1 VSALGFINVG
11 VFISQAISFL
21 VLFGLLYLFGYK
33 PILKMLDERSRR
45 IKESMEQAEAVKEQ
59 SIHAEEEVKKQLQLA
74 SQQGQDIIAR
84 ATQSSDEIR
93 AKAQE
98 LARKDADALIERAR
112 QAISAE
118 RSKAID
124 ELRQEF
130 ADLTILAAGKVI
142 GESLDKES
150 HRKLI
155 DKVLAES
162 QTLKKG

>member
-1 VSALGFINVG
+1 VSALGINVP

-21 VLFGLLYLFGYK
+21 VLFGLLFFFAYK
-33 PILKMLDERSRR
+33 PILKMLDERANR
-45 IKESMEQAEAVKEQ
+45 IKESIEQAEAVKEQ
-59 SIHAEEEVKKQLQLA
+59 SKHAEEEVRKQLQAA
-74 SQQGQDIIAR
+74 SQQGQEVIAR
-84 ATQSSDEIR
+84 ATKSSDEIR

-98 LARKDADALIERAR
+98 LARKDAEALIEKAR
-112 QAISAE
+112 LAIDAE

-150 HRKLI
+150 HKQLI
-155 DKVLAES
+155 DKVLSES
-162 QTLKKG
+162 KTLRKG

>member
-1 VSALGFINVG
+1 VEALGINVP
-11 VFISQAISFL
+11 VFISQTISFL
-21 VLFGLLYLFGYK
+21 ILFGVLYLFGYK
-33 PILKMLDERSRR
+33 PILKMLDERSHR

-59 SIHAEEEVKKQLQLA
+59 SQHAEEEVKKQLQLA
-74 SQQGQDIIAR
+74 SQQGQELIAR

-98 LARKDADALIERAR
+98 LARKDAEILIERAR
-112 QAISAE
+112 QAIEAE

-142 GESLDKES
+142 GESLDKET
-150 HRKLI
+150 HRALI

-162 QTLKKG
+162 QTLRKG